1 MRGSEPQQAYIL
13 NKHCWQQSDLKSDYS
28 IPIPLMND
36 LVPGRILVGQVRIFF
51 WKECD

>member
-28 IPIPLMND
+28 DTNS
-36 LVPGRILVGQVRIFF
+36 VN
-51 WKECD
+51 E